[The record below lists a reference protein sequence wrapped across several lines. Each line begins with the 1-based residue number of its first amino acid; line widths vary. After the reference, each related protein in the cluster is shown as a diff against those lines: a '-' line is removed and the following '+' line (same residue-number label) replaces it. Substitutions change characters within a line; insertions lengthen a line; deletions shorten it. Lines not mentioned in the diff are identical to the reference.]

1 MATTNPRRALLDTV
15 AFVWAASAPERL
27 SMKARAVIE
36 DGEVIRELSALS
48 ISEIALKHATGKLPF
63 DAQAVGDAIKDLRL
77 RILAFTEADAMRL
90 FDLPL
95 HHRDP
100 FDRQIIA
107 QSLANDI
114 PVISCDE
121 HFKSYRQLRVIW

>member
-1 MATTNPRRALLDTV
+1 MATTNRNRVLLDTV
-15 AFVWAASAPERL
+15 AFVWAAFAPERL
-27 SMKARAVIE
+27 SLKARAVIE
-36 DGEVIRELSALS
+36 DDEVIREVSALS

-63 DAQAVGDAIKDLRL
+63 HAQATGDAIKDLRL
-77 RILAFTEADAMRL
+77 RVLAFTEADAMRL

-107 QSLANDI
+107 QSLANEI

-121 HFKSYRQLRVIW
+121 HFKLYKQLRVIW